1 MKLKRRITA
10 TDYVYNEWKAEKRT
24 AKIKQR
30 NQVPLGVLNIE
41 KVRIILKVK
50 EAGEGAV
57 PCRCHE
63 SSAGSIP

>member
-1 MKLKRRITA
+1 
-10 TDYVYNEWKAEKRT
+10 
-24 AKIKQR
+24 
-30 NQVPLGVLNIE
+30 VPLGVLNIE